1 MNDTSPSS
9 RVESLDPVLAAMLPR
24 MNAASP
30 PINLGAPSLRDAYRE
45 MLARLR
51 PGAEPFTGRI
61 IDGTV
66 VAAGADVPIRT
77 WIPEGASEHGDCVIY
92 LHGGGWVMGDRE
104 SAAPAA
110 RALAERM
117 KLRVVV
123 VDYRLAPE
131 HPFPAAFDDCLA
143 VFRAERR
150 RTNGWLGIAGDSA
163 GANLGAAVA
172 ITARD
177 LDERLDAQLLFYPA
191 LDPTMSTDSHHLYA
205 EGYLLTGEATRFY
218 WESYIGG
225 ERTAP
230 IARDWR
236 LAPSTVESL
245 NGVAPAVVSTAGYDP
260 LRDEGNEYAAR
271 LAAAGVPTLF
281 LPQAGLAHGWV
292 NQTYQIPSA
301 KRALAEMIE
310 AFQLLR
316 ERAGA
321 LQKAPVR

>member
-163 GANLGAAVA
+163 GANLARQWPSRQGTSMSDSMPSCCSIRLSTRLCPRTPTISMLKDIFSQEKRPDSIGRA
-172 ITARD
+172 ISVVSGPRRSLEIGDWHPARSNRSMES
-177 LDERLDAQLLFYPA
+177 LRPSSAPPAMILCGTKGTSMLLVSPPPEYRRFSYRRRVWPMGGSIR
-191 LDPTMSTDSHHLYA
+191 PTRS
-205 EGYLLTGEATRFY
+205 R
-218 WESYIGG
+218 
-225 ERTAP
+225 
-230 IARDWR
+230 
-236 LAPSTVESL
+236 APS
-245 NGVAPAVVSTAGYDP
+245 
-260 LRDEGNEYAAR
+260 AR
-271 LAAAGVPTLF
+271 SP
-281 LPQAGLAHGWV
+281 
-292 NQTYQIPSA
+292 
-301 KRALAEMIE
+301 R
-310 AFQLLR
+310 
-316 ERAGA
+316 
-321 LQKAPVR
+321 